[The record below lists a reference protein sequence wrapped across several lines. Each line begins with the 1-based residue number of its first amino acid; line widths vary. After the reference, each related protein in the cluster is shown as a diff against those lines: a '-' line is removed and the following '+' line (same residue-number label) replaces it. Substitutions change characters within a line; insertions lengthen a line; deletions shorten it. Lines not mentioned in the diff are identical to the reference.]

1 MPSGADSQSCKPT
14 WALTRR
20 CVIDQL
26 GGTTREADARQ
37 RTQAQQ
43 PERPKTSWGTAA
55 GERETGGAVRPSK
68 TNPPSVTGK
77 GRAWCSTLRGE
88 GRRSRSSGLWDD
100 VATRRHM
107 GRKDRLST
115 SQGERHS
122 GALYSVCQKRME
134 QQGTRVAAGRKL
146 AQLGRA
152 KVAQTFGRRFNS
164 CTA

>member
-1 MPSGADSQSCKPT
+1 MLPSGFNGQACKPT

-20 CVIDQL
+20 CVIDQI

-152 KVAQTFGRRFNS
+152 KVA
-164 CTA
+164 